1 MLRMR
6 WKNIRGLQKEDIRS
20 LDDEA
25 LVQRA
30 QEDSELFGELYSRY
44 ATEIERFVR
53 SRVSDSMLAEDITS
67 KVFTKAMVS
76 LPRYNNGPFRAW
88 LYRIARNTIIDEYRR
103 QRPTTSIDD
112 LAIRDAAPQPD
123 EIVASAD
130 AAVRLHTAL
139 ESLKPQHREIV
150 RLRLHGLS
158 ISEIANRMHMSE
170 NAVKSA
176 QRRAFIALR
185 STPGVQ
191 R

>member
-6 WKNIRGLQKEDIRS
+6 WNNIRGLQKEDISS
-20 LDDEA
+20 LDDEE

-44 ATEIERFVR
+44 ATEIARFVR
-53 SRVSDSMLAEDITS
+53 SRVSDAMLAEDITS
-67 KVFTKAMVS
+67 KVFTKAMVA
-76 LPRYNNGPFRAW
+76 LPRYSNGPFRAW

-103 QRPTTSIDD
+103 QRPTTSIEDVV
-112 LAIRDAAPQPD
+112 IRDIAPQPD
-123 EIVASAD
+123 ELVASAD
-130 AAVRLHTAL
+130 AAARLHAAL
-139 ESLKPQHREIV
+139 ETLKPQHREIV

-158 ISEIANRMHMSE
+158 ISEIADRMQMSE

-185 STPGVQ
+185 STPGVH

>member
-1 MLRMR
+1 M
-6 WKNIRGLQKEDIRS
+6 
-20 LDDEA
+20 
-25 LVQRA
+25 
-30 QEDSELFGELYSRY
+30 
-44 ATEIERFVR
+44 
-53 SRVSDSMLAEDITS
+53 SDSILAEDITS
-67 KVFTKAMVS
+67 KVFTKAMVA
-76 LPRYNNGPFRAW
+76 LPRYSNEPFRAW

-112 LAIRDAAPQPD
+112 LALRDGAPQPD
-123 EIVASAD
+123 EVVASAD
-130 AAVRLHTAL
+130 AAARLHTVL
-139 ESLKPQHREIV
+139 DSLKPQHREIV

-158 ISEIANRMHMSE
+158 ISEIANRMQMSE